1 MPSRQPALDL
11 AKTCAAWLIVLHHA
25 VLYGPLAEALSQAW
39 PDAAAWLTHYGRYA
53 VQVFLVIGGYLAAQG
68 LMAQAPGSGWGAALA
83 RRHTRLALPFMA
95 AVLLVLLAHVLT
107 QAWLPELAP
116 TDVTIT
122 QILAHALLLHGALGF
137 ESLTVGAW
145 YVAIDFQ
152 LYALLALLL
161 TAGPA
166 RAATAWRWG
175 LVAALAIASLWV
187 FNRDAG
193 WDAWGLYFFGSYAL
207 GAGAAAWGRLGR
219 HSGPQ
224 SARWRWLSL
233 AGAVAVL
240 GIALALAFRGR
251 LVLASVMALALLA
264 LQRWPWQ
271 PGARWQALWQQQGAR
286 SYALFLVHFAACL
299 GANAAF
305 VALGGQ
311 PGSAALAGA
320 LLLALL
326 LASGL
331 LAHGFHLGIER
342 PLARWQPLRW
352 VHAAP
357 SAGATRVR
365 ALGLGGSLV
374 ALPLGLA
381 WLLELA

>member
-25 VLYGPLAEALSQAW
+25 VLYGPLAEALGQAW
-39 PDAAAWLTHYGRYA
+39 PDAAAGLAHYGRFA

-68 LMAQAPGSGWGAALA
+68 LMAQAPGTPWVAALA

-95 AVLLVLLAHVLT
+95 AVLLVLLAHALT
-107 QAWLPELAP
+107 QAWVPELAP
-116 TDVTIT
+116 ADVTAP

-161 TAGPA
+161 TAAPT
-166 RAATAWRWG
+166 RLAAGWRWVM
-175 LVAALAIASLWV
+175 VAVLATASLWV
-187 FNRDAG
+187 FNRDAD

-207 GAGAAAWGRLGR
+207 GAGAAAWHRYAHRTGRWAWLVLG
-219 HSGPQ
+219 
-224 SARWRWLSL
+224 L
-233 AGAVAVL
+233 ALAVL

-251 LVLASVMALALLA
+251 LVLAGAVALTLLA

-311 PGSAALAGA
+311 PGSAGLAAA

-326 LASGL
+326 LASAA
-331 LAHGFHLGIER
+331 LAHGFHVRIER

-352 VHAAP
+352 VRAAP
-357 SAGATRVR
+357 SGWPTRVR
-365 ALGLGGSLV
+365 ALGLASGAV
-374 ALPLGLA
+374 TLPLGLA